1 MLNLPLVF
9 KRTNSMHPLHLRLVS
24 ALHLT
29 SLLLYLR
36 LINIT
41 DTSDILRNPIFT
53 RVFSYHTATGEGGG
67 GQAIGLPLL
76 NFLSILL
83 LLFPWNSSHKIKFVI
98 WSHIRD
104 MGHSIGHCEKCCNR
118 CDVPGVLA
126 VQTLFL

>member
-24 ALHLT
+24 AIHLT

-36 LINIT
+36 LVS

-53 RVFSYHTATGEGGG
+53 HVFSYHTATGEDGGVRL
-67 GQAIGLPLL
+67 GLPLL

-98 WSHIRD
+98 WSHIGD